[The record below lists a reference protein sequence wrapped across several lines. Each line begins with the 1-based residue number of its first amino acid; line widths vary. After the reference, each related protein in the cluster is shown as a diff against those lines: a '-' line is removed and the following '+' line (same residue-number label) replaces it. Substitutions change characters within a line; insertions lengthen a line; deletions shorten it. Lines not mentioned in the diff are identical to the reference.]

1 MFYSKVCWGLY
12 FFYSL
17 SLLIIDSVPHHR
29 LLIKLKGF
37 GIPDYI
43 LDILED
49 FLVGRSMRVKVGD
62 VFSTIKFILSGVP
75 QGSVL
80 GPLLFLLFV
89 NDLPEGIRSIL
100 KLFADDVKMIVDPNN
115 FSNISLDLEL
125 LELWEAQWCLKFNV
139 QKCMVMQI
147 GLSNPKNQYSFGGE
161 SLRCVDNE
169 KDLGVTF
176 NSSFSFED
184 HVRNSLGV
192 SPCIV
197 LVKSPSYMSPPP
209 SYMSPPLCC
218 KYYIIYLC
226 QLCTVLCDHT
236 SHLVPHCM

>member
-1 MFYSKVCWGLY
+1 MDILCNVS
-12 FFYSL
+12 
-17 SLLIIDSVPHHR
+17 
-29 LLIKLKGF
+29 F
-37 GIPDYI
+37 GSPDYI

-139 QKCMVMQI
+139 Q
-147 GLSNPKNQYSFGGE
+147 
-161 SLRCVDNE
+161 
-169 KDLGVTF
+169 
-176 NSSFSFED
+176 
-184 HVRNSLGV
+184 
-192 SPCIV
+192 
-197 LVKSPSYMSPPP
+197 
-209 SYMSPPLCC
+209 
-218 KYYIIYLC
+218 
-226 QLCTVLCDHT
+226 
-236 SHLVPHCM
+236 

>member
-1 MFYSKVCWGLY
+1 MYKNVVGPPPEYRPVSLTCILCKVYEKLVREYILEGIEKAISSKQHGFTRGRSCLSNLLETIDVVNDLLAEGGCADILY
-12 FFYSL
+12 FDFSKAF
-17 SLLIIDSVPHHR
+17 DSVPHHR

-139 QKCMVMQI
+139 QKCMVECRLALVI
-147 GLSNPKNQYSFGGE
+147 LRISTPLGE
-161 SLRCVDNE
+161 NL
-169 KDLGVTF
+169 
-176 NSSFSFED
+176 
-184 HVRNSLGV
+184 
-192 SPCIV
+192 
-197 LVKSPSYMSPPP
+197 
-209 SYMSPPLCC
+209 
-218 KYYIIYLC
+218 
-226 QLCTVLCDHT
+226 
-236 SHLVPHCM
+236 